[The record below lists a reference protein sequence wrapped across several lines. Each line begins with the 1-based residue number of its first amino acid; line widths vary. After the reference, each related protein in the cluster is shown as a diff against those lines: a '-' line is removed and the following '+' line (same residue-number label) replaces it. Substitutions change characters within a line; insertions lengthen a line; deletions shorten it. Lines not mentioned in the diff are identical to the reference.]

1 MFETRNCAIM
11 ALLGATASLGA
22 MAQQSPGSAAPQRRS
37 YYAISEIHVDQDCRI
52 LPDAA
57 YTRPGKKPKPY
68 TDENI
73 CHLESVNSSEHVEEK
88 VAGHQLLRN
97 RIDIREQEFVLWNP
111 SDEPATFVVEQA
123 VPRDW
128 TVDSDPQPKQV
139 LGQTA
144 YFPVQVQPGE
154 TVRLHVGLRHTAPLH
169 ARDIAAPA
177 ARAADG
183 APASRL

>member
-1 MFETRNCAIM
+1 LGTT
-11 ALLGATASLGA
+11 ALLGAI
-22 MAQQSPGSAAPQRRS
+22 AQKGPGPAAPQRRS

-73 CHLESVNSSEHVEEK
+73 CHLENVNSVERVEEK

-97 RIDIREQEFVLWNP
+97 RVEIQEQEFVLWNP

-123 VPRDW
+123 VPKDW
-128 TVDSDPQPKQV
+128 VIDSDPRPKQV

-144 YFPVQVQPGE
+144 YFPVQVQAGE
-154 TVRLHVGLRHTAPLH
+154 TVRLHVGLRHTSPLR
-169 ARDIAAPA
+169 ARNIAAQA
-177 ARAADG
+177 ARAANS
-183 APASRL
+183 ALASRL